1 MLYYMYCSAGGIV
14 LLFVQKNYFTFIRYQ
29 KAAEFKAGS
38 VAGNQED
45 FVENTVRRCDHQ
57 EDRYEL

>member
-1 MLYYMYCSAGGIV
+1 LCR
-14 LLFVQKNYFTFIRYQ
+14 KNYFTFIGYQ
-29 KAAEFKAGS
+29 KAADIKAGY

-45 FVENTVRRCDHQ
+45 FVENTVRRCDQ